1 MNWVDGV
8 LLAILGFSAL
18 LGLWR
23 GLVYEVISV
32 AGWVAAFLLAQAYAA
47 PVAEHLPFGGASL
60 GLRLAAAFALVF
72 IATAFAGGL
81 LAWLV
86 KKLVASVGLRP
97 IDRVLGGAF
106 GLARG
111 LLIVLGL
118 TIVVSMTPLR
128 ADAAWQRS
136 ALAGTLANSVHQLGP
151 LLPESLARQ
160 LP

>member
-8 LLAILGFSAL
+8 LLAVLVLSAV

-32 AGWVAAFLLAQAYAA
+32 AGWVAAFLLAQAYADE
-47 PVAEHLPFGGASL
+47 VAAVLPMGGAL
-60 GLRLAAAFALVF
+60 PALKLAAGFALVF

-86 KKLVASVGLRP
+86 KQLVASVGLRP
-97 IDRVLGGAF
+97 IDLVLGGAF

-111 LLIVLGL
+111 VLILLAL
-118 TIVVSMTPLR
+118 TVVISMPPLR
-128 ADAAWQRS
+128 AEPDWRASVGAE
-136 ALAGTLANSVHQLGP
+136 AMADSVHTLRP
-151 LLPESLARQ
+151 LLPAALASY

>member
-8 LLAILGFSAL
+8 LLAVLVLSAV

-32 AGWVAAFLLAQAYAA
+32 AGWVAAFLLAQAYADK
-47 PVAEHLPFGGASL
+47 
-60 GLRLAAAFALVF
+60 AAAVLPMGDTLPALKLAVGFALVF

-111 LLIVLGL
+111 VLILLAL
-118 TIVVSMTPLR
+118 TVVISMTPLR
-128 ADAAWQRS
+128 AETDWRGS
-136 ALAGTLANSVHQLGP
+136 AGGGGP
-151 LLPESLARQ
+151 GDSGRAP
-160 LP
+160 PP

>member
-8 LLAILGFSAL
+8 LLAVLVLSAV

-32 AGWVAAFLLAQAYAA
+32 AGWVAAFLLAQAYADE
-47 PVAEHLPFGGASL
+47 VAAVLPMGGAL
-60 GLRLAAAFALVF
+60 PALKLAAGFALVF

-86 KKLVASVGLRP
+86 KQLVASVGLRP
-97 IDRVLGGAF
+97 IDRVLGAAF

-111 LLIVLGL
+111 VLILLAL
-118 TIVVSMTPLR
+118 TVVISMTPLR
-128 ADAAWQRS
+128 AETDWRASVVAE
-136 ALAGTLANSVHQLGP
+136 AMADSVHTLRP
-151 LLPESLARQ
+151 LLPAALASY